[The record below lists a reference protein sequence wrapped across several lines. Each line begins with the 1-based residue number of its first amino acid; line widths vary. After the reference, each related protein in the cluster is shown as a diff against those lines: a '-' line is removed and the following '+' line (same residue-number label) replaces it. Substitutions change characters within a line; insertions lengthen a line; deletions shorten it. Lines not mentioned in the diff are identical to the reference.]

1 MWPIIS
7 ISLEII
13 VGLIVITQIIIP
25 GILDYPLFWL
35 FKKKVVINPGTE
47 KEEPSLSDE
56 LKSAKKVA
64 DEAKKKVNDIREKVD
79 KHHQKAEEMK
89 DEADDLL

>member
-7 ISLEII
+7 VALEII

-35 FKKKVVINPGTE
+35 FKKKIVIHPKIDE
-47 KEEPSLSDE
+47 EEPSLNDE
-56 LKSAKKVA
+56 LKSAKKTA

-79 KHHQKAEEMK
+79 KHHREAEEMK
-89 DEADDLL
+89 DEADDLI